1 MRRNVEFI
9 GNWRE
14 EVGPDFPLML
24 DCYMALDVQYTTELA
39 RQLAPYNL
47 KWIEEPLMPDEYAA
61 HAKLTE
67 RLEGLGATAYFA
79 AGEHEYTR
87 YGFQQL
93 IDAGV
98 DLLQPDVM

>member
-14 EVGPDFPLML
+14 EVCPDFPLML
-24 DCYMALDVQYTTELA
+24 DCYMALDVQFTTELA

-47 KWIEEPLMPDEYAA
+47 KWIEEPLMPDEYTAA
-61 HAKLTE
+61 ARLAKT
-67 RLEGLGATAYFA
+67 LEGLGVTAYFA
-79 AGEHEYTR
+79 TGEHEYTR

-98 DLLQPDVM
+98 DLL

>member
-1 MRRNVEFI
+1 MRRSVEFI

-24 DCYMALDVQYTTELA
+24 DCYMALDVQFTTKLA

-47 KWIEEPLMPDEYAA
+47 KWIEEPLMPDEHAA

-79 AGEHEYTR
+79 TGEHEYTR